1 MKEVRPIPQHYVN
14 KGLPAEK
21 AHLLNLL
28 DQSFDKDHQS
38 IFREDLNHF
47 ETRAWSNSISK
58 EAIAQTYKEIGRILQ
73 AKGNEPL
80 TPELRKQV
88 AREVIRHCS
97 DPTIITQGNHNTCNV
112 TAVEVRTYSLHPAQ
126 AAKLIADIATT
137 GEFRTSRGIT
147 VQLDKESMTP
157 DKEALASNPRKGR
170 REYATQLFNLAAV
183 NIWYGAVKP
192 SMHYEQRTHDD
203 HGKQTVEERIVD
215 YTTGKRV
222 PVLDPVDKKP
232 IDSPYL
238 AADQIASISDS
249 IVGHH
254 EPFAVLAVQPHSIC
268 LPGERKESVR
278 AANLVDEKHFPLV
291 LDKLKKEHLLPAIAH
306 VDTEVDP
313 LNKDAGSGAFG
324 PGGGH
329 VVNIVDYQSGPQPR
343 VSMDNEWRKVDDHL
357 DASVRLHDMYLC
369 MAGSDAAM
377 NDAAA
382 IANDARKK
390 GLTDPC
396 FRQMKFDHSRQTN
409 FEHLFF
415 FLHAIPPLSCVS

>member
-1 MKEVRPIPQHYVN
+1 MSDRASFTEARDNSTSKPNGLLSFDLWKSIADKRGTGAEVRANPFIGFDGELTEEGKKILGLIAAGADPRSALDGGKHDLEILNKQLKEVRPIPQHYVN

-157 DKEALASNPRKGR
+157 DKVSP
-170 REYATQLFNLAAV
+170 AV
-183 NIWYGAVKP
+183 
-192 SMHYEQRTHDD
+192 R
-203 HGKQTVEERIVD
+203 
-215 YTTGKRV
+215 KRV
-222 PVLDPVDKKP
+222 NMA
-232 IDSPYL
+232 I
-238 AADQIASISDS
+238 
-249 IVGHH
+249 
-254 EPFAVLAVQPHSIC
+254 
-268 LPGERKESVR
+268 
-278 AANLVDEKHFPLV
+278 
-291 LDKLKKEHLLPAIAH
+291 IAH
-306 VDTEVDP
+306 
-313 LNKDAGSGAFG
+313 GA
-324 PGGGH
+324 
-329 VVNIVDYQSGPQPR
+329 NID
-343 VSMDNEWRKVDDHL
+343 
-357 DASVRLHDMYLC
+357 
-369 MAGSDAAM
+369 
-377 NDAAA
+377 
-382 IANDARKK
+382 I
-390 GLTDPC
+390 
-396 FRQMKFDHSRQTN
+396 
-409 FEHLFF
+409 
-415 FLHAIPPLSCVS
+415 